1 MKVKIFLVASLFLTL
16 FSTIAYSENN
26 IQHTVK
32 TNRYT
37 HTDTTPET
45 SQENL
50 LSVVVTTQFPTTVKT
65 IGEALKFILPQSG
78 YRLDETD
85 KVGDSQYYL
94 YELLLPETQ
103 RTFDT
108 VTLRSILEVLGNESY
123 TLNVNPVKR
132 TISYQLLER
141 YTDYIDSDEIASAK
155 RQWLSRKNPIT
166 DNEKIAVTPVPI
178 QTTPV
183 NPVYYGP
190 VILGESLSSIAYSLS
205 HYDASADKI
214 MTAIYLKNP
223 SSFLKQNINLL
234 LEGARLVLPRE
245 SFVKSISTAQAEE
258 LVRLHH
264 ERWRSA
270 YQGRVAF

>member
-1 MKVKIFLVASLFLTL
+1 MASLFATL

-26 IQHTVK
+26 IKNTVK

-37 HTDTTPET
+37 HTDTAPAI

-50 LSVVVTTQFPTTVKT
+50 LSVVVTIQFPTRVKT

-94 YELLLPETQ
+94 YELLLPETH

-132 TISYQLLER
+132 TISYQLIER

-155 RQWLSRKNPIT
+155 RRWLSRKKPIT
-166 DNEKIAVTPVPI
+166 DNEKIAVTHLPI
-178 QTTPV
+178 QTTPL
-183 NPVYYGP
+183 NPAYYGP
-190 VILGESLSSIAYSLS
+190 VIGGESLSSIAYSLS
-205 HYDASADKI
+205 HYGASADKI

-223 SSFLKQNINLL
+223 GSFLKQNINLL
-234 LEGARLVLPRE
+234 LEGARLVLPRK

-264 ERWRSA
+264 ERWHSA